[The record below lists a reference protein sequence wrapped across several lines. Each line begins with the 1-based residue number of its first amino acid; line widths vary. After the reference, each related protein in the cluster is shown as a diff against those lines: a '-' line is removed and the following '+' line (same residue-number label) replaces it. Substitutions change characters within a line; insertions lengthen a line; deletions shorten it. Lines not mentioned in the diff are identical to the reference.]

1 MRELRDQLRPYLLRR
16 MKEDV
21 EKLIP
26 PKEEVIVEVAAQA
39 PGARA
44 RRLLAR
50 FRGPSRSPHGPGDDE
65 SIAPPRGRWSC
76 RSCSAPRTAPS
87 SSAISTG
94 SIEVRCAVGSA
105 VP

>member
-44 RRLLAR
+44 PPPAR
-50 FRGPSRSPHGPGDDE
+50 PISRPEP
-65 SIAPPRGRWSC
+65 IAPRAR
-76 RSCSAPRTAPS
+76 
-87 SSAISTG
+87 
-94 SIEVRCAVGSA
+94 
-105 VP
+105 

>member
-26 PKEEVIVEVAAQA
+26 PKEEVIVEVVAAQA

-44 RRLLAR
+44 RAACSPDFAAR
-50 FRGPSRSPHGPGDDE
+50 ADR
-65 SIAPPRGRWSC
+65 PR
-76 RSCSAPRTAPS
+76 
-87 SSAISTG
+87 
-94 SIEVRCAVGSA
+94 
-105 VP
+105 